1 LGGDFLIIE
10 EFRLTLLHD
19 HDILYIIQE
28 FTEKKFRRIKC
39 KPLHP
44 SNAKAKNVQ
53 GEGEKRISSDS
64 RIKITFRTQ
73 LTPNSLGFAPKV
85 RLGCKQRCSCLLTFN
100 GGGNFWRSS
109 KKENLDPDIFY
120 GQSDNT
126 LFLHF

>member
-44 SNAKAKNVQ
+44 SNAKAKKCARR
-53 GEGEKRISSDS
+53 G
-64 RIKITFRTQ
+64 
-73 LTPNSLGFAPKV
+73 
-85 RLGCKQRCSCLLTFN
+85 
-100 GGGNFWRSS
+100 
-109 KKENLDPDIFY
+109 
-120 GQSDNT
+120 
-126 LFLHF
+126 